1 MTQNLWTSF
10 FGEGLKYYNELK
22 DFGED
27 SYGFVYKI
35 THEPSKKFYIGK
47 KNLHSERNVKLGVK
61 ELKNLPI
68 TKGRKPT
75 KKKVITE
82 SNWKTYWGSNKEFL
96 DFIKL
101 HNKEE
106 FKREI
111 LHICNSKLDLT
122 YWETHYL
129 FINEVLFNPL
139 SFNKNLLGKF
149 YTGKVGK

>member
-47 KNLHSERNVKLGVK
+47 KILQNNVKHKLTK
-61 ELKNLPI
+61 KQLAELSGP
-68 TKGRKPT
+68 GRKPKT
-75 KKKVITE
+75 ETLQKE
-82 SNWKTYWGSNKEFL
+82 SNWKTYWGSNKEFVE
-96 DFIKL
+96 FIKNN
-101 HNKEE
+101 NKEE

-129 FINEVLFNPL
+129 FVNKVLFDPL